1 MALVYSVVYHIL
13 NLALISVVLQS
24 LQNLHILKR
33 RDELHSKGQIGCS
46 SVKIIGLRERVV

>member
-46 SVKIIGLRERVV
+46 SVKIIGLRERVA